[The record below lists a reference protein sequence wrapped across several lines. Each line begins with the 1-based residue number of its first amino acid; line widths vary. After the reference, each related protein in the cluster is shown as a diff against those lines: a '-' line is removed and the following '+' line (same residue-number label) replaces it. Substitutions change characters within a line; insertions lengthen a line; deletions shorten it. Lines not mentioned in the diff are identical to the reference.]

1 MVILTDL
8 SDVLIHGLYG
18 ADEII
23 AERYGKNV
31 AEAFWQRHLETE
43 EDFRELMRGKMSED
57 DYWQRLLQG
66 DDWPFGIREIED
78 VFSENLR
85 RDVPDTLQVYQR
97 ITSHPRSLL
106 HRHDILLGAPE
117 IYIISD
123 HIEERIEEI
132 YQYHPD
138 IFKVAQKTFW
148 SCELGNIKMDEAF
161 FPQLLRVFDMPIDEF
176 IFVDDNAYNTTA
188 ASLAGIASI
197 YFKNAKQLEKT
208 LRAYGFEFA
217 PVDS

>member
-18 ADEII
+18 VDKILAKH
-23 AERYGKNV
+23 YGKNA
-31 AEAFWQRHLETE
+31 AETFWQRHLETE
-43 EDFRELMRGKMSED
+43 EDFRELMRGNMSED
-57 DYWQRLLQG
+57 DYWRLLLQG
-66 DDWPFGIREIED
+66 NDWPFGIQEIKD
-78 VFSENLR
+78 IFSENLR
-85 RDVPDTLQVYQR
+85 RDIPGTLGVYQR
-97 ITSHPRSLL
+97 IITHPRSLR
-106 HRHDILLGAPE
+106 HRYDVLLGTPE

-138 IFKVAQKTFW
+138 IFNVAQKAFW
-148 SCELGNIKMDEAF
+148 SCELGNIKMDETF

-208 LRAYGFEFA
+208 LEAYGFEFA
-217 PVDS
+217 PVAS